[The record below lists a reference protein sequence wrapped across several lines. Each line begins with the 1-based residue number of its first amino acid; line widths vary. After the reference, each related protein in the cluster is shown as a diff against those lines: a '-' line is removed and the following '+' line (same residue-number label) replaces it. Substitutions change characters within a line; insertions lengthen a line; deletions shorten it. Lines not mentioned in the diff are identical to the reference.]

1 MVEQREL
8 TLSEKDKEYLL
19 KIKQEGKE
27 MYEKYKHGNA
37 GAIMRAY
44 RFFGR
49 YELACWL
56 LGDDGEIAYAT
67 QDESKS

>member
-1 MVEQREL
+1 MIEPRKL
-8 TLSEKDKEYLL
+8 SLSEEDREYLL
-19 KIKQEGKE
+19 KIKKEGKE
-27 MYEKYKHGNA
+27 IYQKYKHGKA

-56 LGDDGEIAYAT
+56 LGDENEIAYAT